1 MALFHFQMR
10 RHMINVFIRLESVYD
25 FFQQFL
31 KGSEC
36 LWEKLCEQHNFK
48 GSERNENETW
58 RELHQVYNVNDTP
71 F

>member
-1 MALFHFQMR
+1 
-10 RHMINVFIRLESVYD
+10 MI

-58 RELHQVYNVNDTP
+58 RELHQVYNVNDTL
-71 F
+71 FLTLWTLRQFKVGEFTSET

>member
-1 MALFHFQMR
+1 MALFHLQMR
-10 RHMINVFIRLESVYD
+10 HHMINVFIRSDSACD

-36 LWEKLCEQHNFK
+36 LWEKLCEQYNFK

>member
-1 MALFHFQMR
+1 MKNLFSR
-10 RHMINVFIRLESVYD
+10 SDSAYD
-25 FFQQFL
+25 FFFQQFL

-48 GSERNENETW
+48 DSERNENETW
-58 RELHQVYNVNDTP
+58 RELHQVYIVNEIL